1 MEWTGTFSFFV
12 SSLEN
17 LGRDPPIGSKICKG
31 YLNCGIGNPWAA
43 HERDRDVDTGK
54 AKFSVADDES
64 FGVDPAKGSIS
75 KKIMLLRNPLPCSW
89 FGKPLSW
96 TCKTMWKFRLYS
108 KWSKMSRSWWKFWH
122 WWSNRFW

>member
-1 MEWTGTFSFFV
+1 MEKTGTFSFLV

-17 LGRDPPIGSKICKG
+17 LGRDPPIVSKILKG

-64 FGVDPAKGSIS
+64 FGVDPAKGSRMQ
-75 KKIMLLRNPLPCSW
+75 KIMLIRQSITLQLVW
-89 FGKPLSW
+89 ETLEQD
-96 TCKTMWKFRLYS
+96 M
-108 KWSKMSRSWWKFWH
+108 
-122 WWSNRFW
+122 